1 MLYLSARAQGDYF
14 GGFASREPLFDFR
27 HVLLFEIPYI
37 REKLSVYLLGATL
50 HIDGAPALTIY
61 GSEDVYKDYAEH
73 AAHHTEKA
81 GEAREIEENTVSH
94 FARRIGRVRE

>member
-1 MLYLSARAQGDYF
+1 MLYRSARAQGDYF

-50 HIDGAPALTIY
+50 RHIGARFSAIT
-61 GSEDVYKDYAEH
+61 EH
-73 AAHHTEKA
+73 AAHHTERQ
-81 GEAREIEENTVSH
+81 ARRGKSRKITVSH